1 MVFSDKLEIT
11 TMLSPEKES
20 MDLIKKIAVNEGEK
34 KGNVDLWMG
43 ELEDTMFKTV
53 REIIFKAI

>member
-1 MVFSDKLEIT
+1 
-11 TMLSPEKES
+11 

-53 REIIFKAI
+53 RDIIFKAVEDY